1 MSRCVQY
8 QCERAIRERQVDL
21 TPPYRYLPEENRAL
35 RLKEPSAL
43 LSEDIV
49 GLQSL
54 QQVQQQQ
61 PESVGLG
68 RPLPAVSPGAAFSE
82 PVGSEVALADSR
94 LTWRY
99 FDERGYIERGRL
111 HAGEDP
117 YQRNKFNQA
126 ESDRLPSNRDIPD
139 TRHHM

>member
-1 MSRCVQY
+1 LFCLQ
-8 QCERAIRERQVDL
+8 
-21 TPPYRYLPEENRAL
+21 LPEENRAL

-43 LSEDIV
+43 LGSDIV
-49 GLQSL
+49 SL
-54 QQVQQQQ
+54 QQV
-61 PESVGLG
+61 ESVGLG
-68 RPLPAVSPGAAFSE
+68 RALPAVSPGAAFSE

-111 HAGEDP
+111 HTGEDP